1 MAVKEQKTLRVGVIG
16 CGGIANGKH
25 IPNLNANKNVELVA
39 FCDIIEERAVE
50 SAKKIGR
57 EDIAIYTDYK
67 ELLKDESIDLV
78 HVCTPNKSTRSLPSL
93 RWKPANT

>member
-50 SAKKIGR
+50 SAKKSAGKTSRFIR
-57 EDIAIYTDYK
+57 I
-67 ELLKDESIDLV
+67 
-78 HVCTPNKSTRSLPSL
+78 TR
-93 RWKPANT
+93 NC